1 MKSCLSQSVKGGNLM
16 ELFKV
21 KCKKK
26 KQSTFYFIVLKKY
39 GCSVWHC
46 KLEFACQVNTALEN
60 RETIPWAMPGWAPWM
75 SVGVVA
81 FFFPPTSTQRNWSK
95 LKCVYVLCGSHL
107 NSSFLHQLFRWS
119 PKNRQRWWR
128 TKKAAASARKRDIG
142 FVQEAAAVALFP
154 YLVAPHC
161 CHSCCCCCCYTC
173 RQSFLCSLGNRAC
186 SRVAWFRARRV
197 VCGETDESY

>member
-1 MKSCLSQSVKGGNLM
+1 MAALCDIASWSLLVKLTQPWRTEKLFP
-16 ELFKV
+16 EL
-21 KCKKK
+21 C
-26 KQSTFYFIVLKKY
+26 QAGHLE
-39 GCSVWHC
+39 CQWVWW
-46 KLEFACQVNTALEN
+46 L
-60 RETIPWAMPGWAPWM
+60 
-75 SVGVVA
+75 